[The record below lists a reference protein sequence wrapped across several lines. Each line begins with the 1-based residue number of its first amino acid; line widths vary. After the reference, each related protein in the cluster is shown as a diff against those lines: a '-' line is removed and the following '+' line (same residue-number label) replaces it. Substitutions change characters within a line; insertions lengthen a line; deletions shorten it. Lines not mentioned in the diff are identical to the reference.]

1 MIALAWRNLWRQGR
15 RSLVSLLAVA
25 LVVLFATVMYS
36 FGGALTNGMYGDL
49 TDEVGNAQI
58 RPEGYRDARNFD
70 DGLLKDASELRKT
83 VAQTTPDAVV
93 VGGLQVPGLVAGE
106 TRSRGLAVQGQDWPE
121 LLKED
126 FVNDNLVEG
135 TFVDGDNVTGIM
147 LGQSL
152 ATALKVGL
160 GDDVYVYAPGT
171 DGYGAAA
178 YTVEGLLDFN
188 DPAQEINAAYLSLP
202 AAQELAAPDGLSR
215 LELHFPGINT
225 LDQDSQIA
233 GELTQ
238 LRNALPQGA
247 VVETWRQLDPSL
259 ATLVNFFTPVLVVMS
274 LIFFVLAGL
283 LVLNTVYLST
293 LERVREFGV
302 ILSLGARGRQIMGM
316 VTLESV
322 LMCMTGAALGLAI
335 GLGFVALG
343 RNGLTLPSFAE
354 EILAEVGLPNVFY
367 LSIEWWQVLLAVGF
381 AVLTA
386 FFAALGPA
394 RMAANIEPAEAMRYT
409 AQKSTP

>member
-15 RSLVSLLAVA
+15 RSLISLLAVA

-36 FGGALTNGMYGDL
+36 FGGAITNGMYGDL
-49 TDEVGNAQI
+49 TQEVGNAQL
-58 RPEGYRDARNFD
+58 RPEGYRDARDFN
-70 DGLLKDASELRKT
+70 DGLLQDASSLRET
-83 VAQTTPDAVV
+83 VARTTPDAVV

-106 TRSRGLAVQGQDWPE
+106 TRSRGIAVQGQDWPE

-126 FVNDNLVEG
+126 FVRDNLADG
-135 TFVDGDNVTGIM
+135 SFVDGDNVTGIM

-178 YTVEGLLDFN
+178 YTVEGLLDFD

-202 AAQELAAPDGLSR
+202 AAQELVAPDGLSR

-225 LDQDSQIA
+225 LDQDAQIA

-247 VVETWRQLDPSL
+247 TVETWRQLDPSL

-302 ILSLGARGRQIMGM
+302 ILSLGARGRQIVGM

-322 LMCMTGAALGLAI
+322 LMCLSGAALGLAL

-343 RNGLTLPSFAE
+343 RDGLTLPGYATE
-354 EILAEVGLPNVFY
+354 LLAEVGLPSVFY
-367 LSIEWWQVLLAVGF
+367 LSIEPWQVLLAVGF

-386 FFAALGPA
+386 LLAALGPA

-409 AQKSTP
+409 A

>member
-15 RSLVSLLAVA
+15 RSLISLLAVA

-36 FGGALTNGMYGDL
+36 FGGAVTNGMYGDL
-49 TDEVGNAQI
+49 TEEVGNAQL
-58 RPEGYRDARNFD
+58 RPEGYREARDFG
-70 DGLLKDASELRKT
+70 DGLLEDASSLRET
-83 VAQTTPDAVV
+83 VAQTLPDAVV
-93 VGGLQVPGLVAGE
+93 VGALQVPGLVAGE

-126 FVNDNLVEG
+126 FVNDHLAEG
-135 TFVDGDNVTGIM
+135 SFVDGDNVTGIM
-147 LGQSL
+147 LGRAL
-152 ATALKVGL
+152 ATALQVGL

-178 YTVEGLLDFN
+178 YTVEGLLTFD
-188 DPAQEINAAYLSLP
+188 DPAQEISAAYLSLP
-202 AAQELAAPDGLSR
+202 ATQELAAPDGLSR
-215 LELHFPGINT
+215 LELHFPAINT
-225 LDQDSQIA
+225 LDQDAQAA
-233 GELTQ
+233 GKLAQ
-238 LRNALPQGA
+238 LQNALPQGA

-302 ILSLGARGRQIMGM
+302 MISLGAKGRQIMGM

-322 LMCMTGAALGLAI
+322 LMCLSGAALGLVL

-343 RNGLTLPSFAE
+343 RDGLVIPGYTE
-354 EILAEVGLPNVFY
+354 ELLAEVGLPGIFY
-367 LSIEWWQVLLAVGF
+367 LSVAWWQVLLAVGF

-386 FFAALGPA
+386 LLAALGPA
-394 RMAANIEPAEAMRYT
+394 RMAANIEPAEAMRYN
-409 AQKSTP
+409 A

>member
-15 RSLVSLLAVA
+15 RSLISLLAVA

-93 VGGLQVPGLVAGE
+93 VGALQVPGLVAGE

-121 LLKED
+121 LLRED
-126 FVNDNLVEG
+126 FVGDNLAEG

-152 ATALKVGL
+152 ATALQVGL

-178 YTVEGLLDFN
+178 YTVEGLLNFD

-225 LDQDSQIA
+225 LDQDTQIA
-233 GELTQ
+233 AKLTQ

-247 VVETWRQLDPSL
+247 AVETWRQLDPSL

-302 ILSLGARGRQIMGM
+302 IISLGARGRQIMGM

-322 LMCMTGAALGLAI
+322 LMCMTGAALGLAL

-343 RNGLTLPSFAE
+343 SNGLTLPGYAE
-354 EILAEVGLPNVFY
+354 EIIAEVGLPSVFY
-367 LSIEWWQVLLAVGF
+367 LSIEWWQILLAVGF

-409 AQKSTP
+409 A

>member
-15 RSLVSLLAVA
+15 RSLISLLAVA
-25 LVVLFATVMYS
+25 LVVLFAVVMYS
-36 FGGALTNGMYGDL
+36 LGGAVTNGMYGDL
-49 TDEVGNAQI
+49 TREVGNAQLHTA
-58 RPEGYRDARNFD
+58 GYRDARDFNS
-70 DGLLKDASELRKT
+70 GLLKNAAEVRKT
-83 VAQTTPDAVV
+83 VAQTALDAVV
-93 VGGLQVPGLVAGE
+93 VGSLQIPALVAGE
-106 TRSRGLAVQGQDWPE
+106 DRSRGLAVQGQDWPE
-121 LLKED
+121 LLKKD
-126 FVNDNLVEG
+126 FVTDYLAEG
-135 TFVDGDNVTGIM
+135 KFVDGDNVTGIM
-147 LGQSL
+147 LGRSL

-178 YTVEGLLDFN
+178 YTVQGLLDFS
-188 DPAQEINAAYLSLP
+188 DPNREIGAAYLSLP

-215 LELHFPGINT
+215 LELHYPNINT
-225 LDQDSQIA
+225 VAEDSLIA
-233 GELTQ
+233 PDL
-238 LRNALPQGA
+238 NALRSALGSTLE
-247 VVETWRQLDPSL
+247 VEAWRQLDPGL
-259 ATLVNFFTPVLVVMS
+259 AGMLNFIAPIMVVMS

-302 ILSLGARGRQIMGM
+302 ILSLGAKGRQVMGM
-316 VTLESV
+316 VTLES
-322 LMCMTGAALGLAI
+322 LIMCVSGAAIGLTL

-343 RNGLTLPSFAE
+343 ANGFRFPGYAE
-354 EILAEVGLPNVFY
+354 EILAEVGLPSVFY
-367 LSIEWWQVLLAVGF
+367 LSVEPWQVLLAVGF

-409 AQKSTP
+409 A